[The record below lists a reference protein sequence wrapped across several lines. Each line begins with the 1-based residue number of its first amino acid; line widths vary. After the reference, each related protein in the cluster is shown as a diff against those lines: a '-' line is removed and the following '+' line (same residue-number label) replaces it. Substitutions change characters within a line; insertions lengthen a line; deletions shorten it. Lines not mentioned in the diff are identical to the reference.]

1 MQDVVFF
8 VYLSNHSISTVMKNF
23 IEVTGSDRV
32 KHLLNINQIRH
43 ICPEG
48 NHTKIEFMALSPS
61 FVYYIDVIDKYDDI
75 KAMIAEALP

>member
-1 MQDVVFF
+1 LP
-8 VYLSNHSISTVMKNF
+8 YHSISTVMKNF

-32 KHLLNINQIRH
+32 KHLLNINQICH

-48 NHTKIEFMALSPS
+48 NHTRIEFMALSPS
-61 FVYYIDVIDKYDDI
+61 LVYCMDVIDKYDDV